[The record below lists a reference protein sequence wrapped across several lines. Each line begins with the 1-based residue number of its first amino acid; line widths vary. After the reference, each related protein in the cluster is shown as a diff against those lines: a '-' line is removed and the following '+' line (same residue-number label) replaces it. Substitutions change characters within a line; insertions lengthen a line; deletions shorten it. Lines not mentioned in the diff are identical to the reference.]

1 VVEVSTRATKIMK
14 KVLVISIY
22 AIFLANYSWAQDA
35 TADADLVKE
44 AQNPIANIVSVPF
57 LNSTN
62 FGLGPNG
69 DRTGNLLN
77 VQPVIP
83 FFNGRL
89 ITRTIFA
96 IPSIPDYSKSSGSKT
111 GFGDIVFTAFYTPK
125 SKGLTW
131 GVGPAISFLTGGD
144 DFGSGKWAAGP
155 SLVVLAMPGR
165 WVVGGVINN
174 IWSFAGDESRSD
186 VNFMTLQPFIN
197 YNFPKFYLTYSPIIS
212 ANWEAESG
220 NQWTVPL
227 GMGIG
232 KLVKLGGKLP
242 LNLNA
247 NYFYNVVSPTFGAT
261 SQLRIAAVLL
271 LPTSAHKK

>member
-14 KVLVISIY
+14 KVLVISIF
-22 AIFLANYSWAQDA
+22 AIFLFSYSWAQDA
-35 TADADLVKE
+35 AADADLVKE

-62 FGLGPNG
+62 FGLGPDG

-77 VQPVIP
+77 IQPVIP
-83 FFNGRL
+83 FFDGRL

-96 IPSIPDYSKSSGSKT
+96 IPSNPDYSESSGTKT
-111 GFGDIVFTAFYTPK
+111 GFGDILFSAFYTPK
-125 SKGLTW
+125 SKKITW
-131 GVGPAISFLTGGD
+131 GIGPAISFPTGGEN
-144 DFGSGKWAAGP
+144 FGTGKWAAGP
-155 SLVVLAMPGR
+155 SLVALAMPGK

-174 IWSFAGDESRSD
+174 VWSFAGDEDRAD
-186 VNFMTLQPFIN
+186 VNFMTFQPFIN
-197 YNFPKFYLTYSPIIS
+197 YNFPEFYLTFSPIIT

-227 GMGIG
+227 GLGAG

-242 LNLNA
+242 VNLNA
-247 NYFYNVVSPTFGAT
+247 NYFFNVVTTEPGP
-261 SQLRIAAVLL
+261 QWQIRVLASVL
-271 LPTSAHKK
+271 LPTAIFKN

>member
-1 VVEVSTRATKIMK
+1 MK
-14 KVLVISIY
+14 KVLFISIL
-22 AIFLANYSWAQDA
+22 AIFLSNYSWAQDA
-35 TADADLVKE
+35 AADAELVKQ
-44 AQNPIANIVSVPF
+44 AQNPLANMITVPI

-62 FGLGPNG
+62 FGLGPDG

-77 VQPVIP
+77 IQPVIP
-83 FFNGRL
+83 FFDGRL
-89 ITRTIFA
+89 ITRTIFN
-96 IPSIPDYSKSSGSKT
+96 IPSNPDYSESSGTKT
-111 GFGDIVFTAFYTPK
+111 GFGDLLFTAFYTPK

-131 GVGPAISFLTGGD
+131 GIGPAISFPTGGD

-174 IWSFAGDESRSD
+174 IWSFAGDEDRAD
-186 VNFMTLQPFIN
+186 VNFMTFQPFIN
-197 YNFPKFYLTYSPIIS
+197 YNFPKFYLTYSPIWT

-227 GMGIG
+227 GMGLG

-242 LNLNA
+242 LNLQA
-247 NYFYNVVSPTFGAT
+247 SYFYNVVSPDFGPQWQIRLA
-261 SQLRIAAVLL
+261 AAVLF
-271 LPTSAHKK
+271 PTNIFK

>member
-1 VVEVSTRATKIMK
+1 MN
-14 KVLVISIY
+14 KVLAISIF

-35 TADADLVKE
+35 AADADLVKE

-62 FGLGPNG
+62 FGLGLDG

-77 VQPVIP
+77 IQPVIP
-83 FFNGRL
+83 FFDGRL

-96 IPSIPDYSKSSGSKT
+96 IPSNPDYSESSGTKT
-111 GFGDIVFTAFYTPK
+111 GFGDILFSAFYAPK

-131 GVGPAISFLTGGD
+131 GVGPAISFPTGGD
-144 DFGSGKWAAGP
+144 DFGSGKWTAGP

-174 IWSFAGDESRSD
+174 VWSFAGDEDRAE
-186 VNFMTLQPFIN
+186 VNFMTFQPFIN
-197 YNFPKFYLTYSPIIS
+197 YNFPEFYLTYSPIWT

-242 LNLNA
+242 VNLQA
-247 NYFYNVVSPTFGAT
+247 SYFYNVVSPEFGPQ
-261 SQLRIAAVLL
+261 SQIRVGAAVLF
-271 LPTSAHKK
+271 PTAIFKN

>member
-1 VVEVSTRATKIMK
+1 LKKI
-14 KVLVISIY
+14 LVISII
-22 AIFLANYSWAQDA
+22 AIFLFNYSWAQDA
-35 TADADLVKE
+35 AADADLVKE
-44 AQNPIANIVSVPF
+44 AQNPIANMITVPF

-62 FGLGPNG
+62 FGLGSDG

-77 VQPVIP
+77 FQPVIP

-96 IPSIPDYSKSSGSKT
+96 IPSNPDYGEISRSKT
-111 GFGDIVFTAFYTPK
+111 GFGDILFSAFYAPK
-125 SKGLTW
+125 SKGLIW
-131 GVGPAISFLTGGD
+131 GVGPAISFPTGGEN
-144 DFGSGKWAAGP
+144 FGSGKWAAGP
-155 SLVVLAMPGR
+155 ALVALVMPGK

-197 YNFPKFYLTYSPIIS
+197 YNFPKFYLTFSPIIS
-212 ANWEAESG
+212 ANWKADSD
-220 NQWTVPL
+220 NKWTVPL
-227 GMGIG
+227 GLGAG

-247 NYFYNVVSPTFGAT
+247 NYFYNVVSPTFGPT
-261 SQLRIAAVLL
+261 SQLRIAAVVL
-271 LPTSAHKK
+271 LPTSVFKK